1 MLLRR
6 LHNTLLRHLAIVGSA
21 ITLGAAVTACSDIDE
36 AERII
41 PAPDFTPQRSV
52 LVEDFTGQ
60 KCVNCPNA
68 HELIDSLKSQSFG
81 SAIIPV
87 SIHGGSFALNT
98 AAATTLGTDAGEAY
112 VTSLGVEAF
121 PSCRVNMRS
130 DIIGNLG
137 QWTGAILNELLRAP
151 QINFAG
157 EAATATVGADGSLSI
172 NVKLNLLSTSTTD
185 EADLANAHLGIWLVE
200 DSITAMQ
207 FLPSGAATG
216 TYEHNNVLR
225 TALTADLS
233 GDAIAI
239 DSSDDSTAFSHT
251 FTVGSD
257 VKMVSTAHLRIV
269 AFVSTPTDGVLNA
282 TQFPVE
288 ITE

>member
-1 MLLRR
+1 MPLRR
-6 LHNTLLRHLAIVGSA
+6 IHTSLSRHLAILGSA
-21 ITLGAAVTACSDIDE
+21 IAMAGALTACSDIDE
-36 AERII
+36 TERII

-98 AAATTLGTDAGEAY
+98 AAATTLGTDAGDAY
-112 VTSLGVEAF
+112 VSSLGVEAF

-151 QINFAG
+151 QINFAD
-157 EAATATVGADGSLSI
+157 EAAAATIGADGSLSI
-172 NVKLNLLSTSTTD
+172 NVKLNLLATSTTSA
-185 EADLANAHLGIWLVE
+185 ADLANARLALWLVE
-200 DSITAMQ
+200 DNVTAMQ
-207 FLPSGAATG
+207 FLPSGGATG
-216 TYEHNNVLR
+216 TYVHNNVLR
-225 TALTADLS
+225 TALTTDIT
-233 GDAIAI
+233 GDDINI
-239 DSSDDSTAFSHT
+239 DSADDSTAFTHT
-251 FTVGSD
+251 FTVGTD
-257 VKMVSTAHLRIV
+257 VKIVNMANLRIV
-269 AFVSTPTDGVLNA
+269 AFVNTPTDGVLNA